1 MMLDLEVLYSVHVR
15 TVTEPL
21 CLLFLSLK
29 YIVSREEDSICEG
42 INCQLS
48 AGVLAAIFSGAAVL
62 LILLCL
68 SVGCG
73 IRTSQQW

>member
-1 MMLDLEVLYSVHVR
+1 MMLDLEVLYSVHVP
-15 TVTEPL
+15 TVTEL